1 MSEMAVN
8 EVICNCKQVTYHD
21 VEQVLLNE
29 EKFSDVLKA
38 FDEVQRITKCSTGCG
53 GCHDKIIGVISD
65 IMMQK

>member
-8 EVICNCKQVTYHD
+8 EVICNCKHVTYHD